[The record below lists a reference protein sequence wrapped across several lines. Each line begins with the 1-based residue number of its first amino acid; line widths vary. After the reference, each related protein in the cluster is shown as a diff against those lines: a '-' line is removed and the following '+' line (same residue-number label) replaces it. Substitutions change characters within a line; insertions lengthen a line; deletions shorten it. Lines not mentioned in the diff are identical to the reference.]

1 MTPMATPNQLAIPR
15 SEYPRPQM
23 MRSDWINLNGTW
35 TFHFDWGGSGM
46 ERGLANSQGFER
58 EILVPFCPESEL
70 SGVGHKDFIETMWYH
85 RKVEVPAEWAGRKIL
100 LHFGGV
106 DYHCEAFI
114 DGVSVGRHWG
124 GSVSFSFDITRQ
136 VKPGESHDLVL
147 YVHDVTRSGVQPG
160 GKQSQRYH
168 SYGPHYTRT
177 TGIWQTVWLE
187 AVSPY
192 GLQSFHLV
200 PYLDGSRF
208 FITPKFFAVQGSG
221 ASPAAGNG
229 ASGSG
234 RVSDAASRAGLS
246 FRVRL
251 FDNGG
256 VGVGDAASA
265 VGKMTPEELGDEI
278 AQVVAPALDGIPV
291 VIAHEGLKP
300 WAPGNPYLYPLALEV
315 IDAAGHVLDTVYSYA
330 GLRKVHVEGNQVY
343 LNNEPIFQRLVLD
356 QGFYPDGIWTAPS
369 DAALKRDIEL
379 AMAAGFNGARL
390 HQKVFEE
397 RFHYW
402 ADRLGYLTWGESASW
417 GCDVNTIEGARN
429 FLSEW
434 REIVVRDRNHPSI
447 IAWSPFN
454 ETSHITDVRQHHR
467 LHLDAYELT
476 KSLDPTR
483 PVNDASGY
491 CHVKTDL
498 WTVHNYTQDP
508 EELRRIL
515 TPDPEKGVWRNMPDQ
530 EPEYEGQ
537 PYIVDEFGGIKWVP
551 PERAPYAPNSWG
563 YGQGPK
569 TLEEFYQRLEG
580 LVRAVVEQPHLVGF
594 CYTQLTDVEQ
604 EENGIYCYDR
614 SVKFDMDRIRRIFRL
629 ERE

>member
-1 MTPMATPNQLAIPR
+1 
-15 SEYPRPQM
+15 
-23 MRSDWINLNGTW
+23 MRRDWLNLNGIW
-35 TFHFDWGGSGM
+35 TFSFDWGRSGM
-46 ERGLANSQGFER
+46 ERGLQRAKGFER
-58 EILVPFCPESEL
+58 EILVPFAPESEL
-70 SGVGHKDFIETMWYH
+70 SGVGYKDFIETMWYH
-85 RKVEVPAEWAGRKIL
+85 RRIEIPAAWADRKVL

-124 GSVSFSFDITRQ
+124 GSVSFTFDITRK
-136 VKPGESHDLVL
+136 VKPGAVHDLVL
-147 YVHDVTRSGVQPG
+147 YVEDDTRSGIQPV
-160 GKQSQRYH
+160 GKQSQRYG
-168 SYGPHYTRT
+168 SYACHYTRT

-192 GLQSFHLV
+192 GLESFHLV
-200 PYLDGSRF
+200 PDLDNRRF
-208 FITPKFFAVQGSG
+208 IITPKYHAVK
-221 ASPAAGNG
+221 P
-229 ASGSG
+229 
-234 RVSDAASRAGLS
+234 GLS
-246 FRVRL
+246 LRVRL
-251 FDNGG
+251 YDNGG
-256 VGVGDAASA
+256 VGIGDQAAA
-265 VGKMTPEELGDEI
+265 IGWATEEELGTEI
-278 AQVVAPALDGIPV
+278 AQAQVTAVDGIPV
-291 VIAHEGLKP
+291 VIGHEDLKA
-300 WAPGNPYLYPLALEV
+300 WAPGNPYLYPLVLEV
-315 IDAAGHVLDTVYSYA
+315 VDAGGQVLDRVYSYA
-330 GLRKVHVEGNQVY
+330 GLRKVHIEGNQVY

-379 AMAAGFNGARL
+379 AQAAGFNGARL

-417 GCDVNTIEGARN
+417 GCDVNTLEGARN

-454 ETSHITDVRQHHR
+454 ETAHMTNRRQHNR
-467 LHLDAYELT
+467 VHLDAYELT

-508 EELRRIL
+508 AELKRIL
-515 TPDPEKGVWRNMPDQ
+515 TPDPEKGVWRNFPDR
-530 EPEYEGQ
+530 ESEYEGQ
-537 PYIVDEFGGIKWVP
+537 PYLVDEFGGIKWIP
-551 PERAPYAPNSWG
+551 PEREAYAPDSWG
-563 YGQGPK
+563 YGEGPK
-569 TLEEFYQRLEG
+569 TLEEFYTRLEG
-580 LVRAVVEQPHLVGF
+580 LVRAVIEQPHVAGF

-604 EENGIYCYDR
+604 EENGIYNYDR
-614 SVKFDMDRIRRIFRL
+614 TEKFDMERIRRIFQM
-629 ERE
+629 EREVAVREG